1 MINGYSAYGLFH
13 NVWGIFNKTCLRQ
26 FVKNTVT
33 AKRKNTKSEHLL
45 EKFSASSA
53 NHGVHYCMINSK
65 RSLMF
70 HFTLQNYNPP
80 TSLLL
85 LSK

>member
-1 MINGYSAYGLFH
+1 MINGYSASGLFH

-33 AKRKNTKSEHLL
+33 VKRKNTKSEHLL
-45 EKFSASSA
+45 EKFSTSSA

-70 HFTLQNYNPP
+70 PFYFYRIRIL
-80 TSLLL
+80 
-85 LSK
+85 